1 MSKSSVMVFHA
12 PRELYEETKD
22 IAEKEMVSIS
32 MLCRM
37 AVNQMVTEYKNTAPH
52 THDRTD

>member
-1 MSKSSVMVFHA
+1 MVFHA

-52 THDRTD
+52 TNDRTD